1 MDMHKFHRY
10 WSSYLHEWVSFL
22 GFYIWMFVSFH
33 RSTSQYLSNQATMSL
48 NLLTWQRLH
57 QSPSKTTLS
66 LNLQTMWR
74 QMHQFLQLGMYSQPP
89 GMCSL
94 LLRLFSNSE
103 LVTSTY
109 HQLLIKL
116 RLILSFQMIGS

>member
-1 MDMHKFHRY
+1 MDMDKFHRY
-10 WSSYLHEWVSFL
+10 LSSYLHEWVSFL
-22 GFYIWMFVSFH
+22 GFYIWMFLSFH
-33 RSTSQYLSNQATMSL
+33 RLTSQYLFNQATMSQ
-48 NLLTWQRLH
+48 NLPTWRRLH
-57 QSPSKTTLS
+57 QSLSKTTLS

-74 QMHQFLQLGMYSQPP
+74 WMHQFLQLGMYSQTP

-94 LLRLFSNSE
+94 LLRLFSNSQ

>member
-1 MDMHKFHRY
+1 MHMFHMY

-33 RSTSQYLSNQATMSL
+33 RLTTQYMSNQATMSL
-48 NLLTWQRLH
+48 NLPTWRRLH
-57 QSPSKTTLS
+57 QSPNKTTLS
-66 LNLQTMWR
+66 LNLQTKWQR
-74 QMHQFLQLGMYSQPP
+74 MHQFLQLGMYSQTP

-94 LLRLFSNSE
+94 LLRLFSNAQ
-103 LVTSTY
+103 LVSSTY

-116 RLILSFQMIGS
+116 RLILSFEMVGS

>member
-33 RSTSQYLSNQATMSL
+33 RLTSQYLSNQATMSL
-48 NLLTWQRLH
+48 NLPTWRRLH

-66 LNLQTMWR
+66 LNLQTTWR
-74 QMHQFLQLGMYSQPP
+74 RMHQFLQLGMYSQTP

-94 LLRLFSNSE
+94 LLRLFSNSQ

>member
-33 RSTSQYLSNQATMSL
+33 RLTSQYLSNQATMSL
-48 NLLTWQRLH
+48 NLPTWRRLH

-66 LNLQTMWR
+66 LNLQTTR
-74 QMHQFLQLGMYSQPP
+74 RRMHQFLQLGMYNQTP

-94 LLRLFSNSE
+94 LLRLFSNSQ
-103 LVTSTY
+103 LVTST
-109 HQLLIKL
+109 
-116 RLILSFQMIGS
+116 